1 MANDAIEAIKQAE
14 LNAEQMKSAANKKAQ
29 VTFARAKT
37 EAEKLQNTILRQAR
51 SKASLKVGIE
61 KDRATRISKTI
72 RYQAEQD
79 AEKIKNISED
89 KLKEAIQLVLQR
101 VLSK

>member
-1 MANDAIEAIKQAE
+1 MANDAIEAIKQVE
-14 LNAEQMKSAANKKAQ
+14 LNAEQMKNAANKKAQ
-29 VTFARAKT
+29 VAVARAKT

-51 SKASLKVGIE
+51 SKASLKIGIE